1 MINKRDKSERTPKKL
16 NEEERDKFEK
26 TYQKLNE
33 EDTVIKKWNES
44 LIPKIIL
51 LFPLLA
57 FALTFQKV
65 NPDKSIFDL
74 LAFIAVGGLL
84 VSGGIFL
91 NFLLSR
97 GK

>member
-1 MINKRDKSERTPKKL
+1 MKKKRDDSNEIYQMINEEDKYKL
-16 NEEERDKFEK
+16 ED

-33 EDTVIKKWNES
+33 EDTVLKKWYES
-44 LIPKIIL
+44 FIPKLIL

-74 LAFIAVGGLL
+74 LAFIAVGALL
-84 VSGGIFL
+84 VSGGVFL
-91 NFLLSR
+91 NYLLTK

>member
-1 MINKRDKSERTPKKL
+1 MEEKKKSEKIYQKL
-16 NEEERDKFEK
+16 NEEDKYNLEE

-33 EDTVIKKWNES
+33 EDTVFKKWYES
-44 LIPKIIL
+44 FIPKLIL

-74 LAFIAVGGLL
+74 LAFIAVGILL
-84 VSGGIFL
+84 VSGGVFL
-91 NFLLSR
+91 NYLLTK